1 MLEMVHAKSWGRRF
15 RHKTR
20 RPGGLET
27 QEETRGDGST
37 RGDQGG
43 WRHKKRPGGLE
54 TYKETRGAGNT
65 RGDQGGSGNTRDQ
78 GGWKH
83 KRPGGLGDTRDQG
96 GWETQET
103 RGAGRHKRG
112 PGGLGD
118 TRDQGG
124 WETQEG
130 PVSRRH
136 KTGDQGGW
144 ETQEGTRYTRQGL
157 RYARERKVPRVTKE
171 AGKPICRDWLQ
182 LLCLWGSINW
192 SPLYLVTLVGVASR
206 SPSGTTASL
215 APVPTGDVDD
225 ITPWS
230 TVLVLG
236 STILSAFLTLT
247 YGTDIECIRLGHFE
261 TCQEPIAMVTG
272 NR

>member
-1 MLEMVHAKSWGRRF
+1 M
-15 RHKTR
+15 
-20 RPGGLET
+20 
-27 QEETRGDGST
+27 
-37 RGDQGG
+37 
-43 WRHKKRPGGLE
+43 
-54 TYKETRGAGNT
+54 
-65 RGDQGGSGNTRDQ
+65 
-78 GGWKH
+78 
-83 KRPGGLGDTRDQG
+83 
-96 GWETQET
+96 
-103 RGAGRHKRG
+103 
-112 PGGLGD
+112 
-118 TRDQGG
+118 
-124 WETQEG
+124 
-130 PVSRRH
+130 
-136 KTGDQGGW
+136 
-144 ETQEGTRYTRQGL
+144 
-157 RYARERKVPRVTKE
+157 PRVTKE

-206 SPSGTTASL
+206 SPSGTTVSL